1 MDIDQINERIKQLNI
16 EDFIW
21 IIYIGIIG
29 LSFLSNHYERYYFL
43 FGNNEAKNK
52 YRKITI
58 TIFSILIVVY
68 LYFLKDAVDSL
79 KNISFNT
86 DKKTSKL
93 TYLSFIASLLI
104 AISGFIYLYIA
115 FADEDLN
122 VEIAFN

>member
-29 LSFLSNHYERYYFL
+29 LSFISNHYERYYFL
-43 FGNNEAKNK
+43 YGNNKDKNK

-68 LYFLKDAVDSL
+68 LYFLKDSVDSL

-86 DKKTSKL
+86 NKKISRL

-115 FADEDLN
+115 FTDEDLN

>member
-1 MDIDQINERIKQLNI
+1 MNINQINERIKQLNI

-29 LSFLSNHYERYYFL
+29 LSFISNHYERYYFL
-43 FGNNEAKNK
+43 FGNNEDKNK

-115 FADEDLN
+115 FTDEDLN